1 LSSAHRKHKPH
12 LVICNSKGDVAK
24 NPHSVHWKSIV
35 ENS

>member
-1 LSSAHRKHKPH
+1 
-12 LVICNSKGDVAK
+12 VICNSKGDVAK